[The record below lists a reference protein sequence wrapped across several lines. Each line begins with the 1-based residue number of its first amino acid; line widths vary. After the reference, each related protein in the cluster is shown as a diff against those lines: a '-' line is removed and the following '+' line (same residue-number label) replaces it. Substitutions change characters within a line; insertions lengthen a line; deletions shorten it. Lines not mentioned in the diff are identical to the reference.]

1 MNRIS
6 IALNAVLL
14 IAVAVLFYLYFSLN
28 SKLSPST
35 EAPEDVNST
44 GKIPKLVTDPSK
56 LANSKIAY
64 INIDSLDMKYE
75 YINDKSKEIK
85 NKQAAIEGQLSS
97 MYAKF
102 QQDVADLQQAA
113 QAGLRSE
120 AELKKEEA
128 SLQQR
133 QYDIA
138 NKEKQLQTLSEE
150 VGTTQAAMLQNV
162 SKFIEKFNN
171 GKYDFILAYTSNISS
186 VLYAKPDLE
195 ITTEVVNGLNEEY
208 RATKAAN
215 TITPKKK

>member
-1 MNRIS
+1 T
-6 IALNAVLL
+6 
-14 IAVAVLFYLYFSLN
+14 
-28 SKLSPST
+28 T
-35 EAPEDVNST
+35 EKT
-44 GKIPKLVTDPSK
+44 PKLVMDPSK

-75 YINDKSKEIK
+75 YIEDKSKEIK

-128 SLQQR
+128 ALQQR
-133 QYDIA
+133 QYEIA
-138 NKEKQLQTLSEE
+138 NKEKQLQTLSED
-150 VGTTQAAMLQNV
+150 VANTQAAMLQNV

-208 RATKAAN
+208 RNTKAADA
-215 TITPKKK
+215 TKTKKK

>member
-1 MNRIS
+1 M
-6 IALNAVLL
+6 AMNAVLL

-28 SKLSPST
+28 GKLSPASDVSEIGDST
-35 EAPEDVNST
+35 KKT
-44 GKIPKLVTDPSK
+44 TKFITDPSK

-64 INIDSLDMKYE
+64 INIDSLDLKYE

-85 NKQAAIEGQLSS
+85 NKQATLEGQLSS

-128 SLQQR
+128 VLQQR
-133 QYDIA
+133 QYEIA
-138 NKEKQLQTLSEE
+138 NKEKQLQVLSEE
-150 VGTTQAAMLQNV
+150 VGATQFAMLQNV

-208 RATKAAN
+208 RALKAAN
-215 TITPKKK
+215 TVTPKKK

>member
-1 MNRIS
+1 MQ
-6 IALNAVLL
+6 
-14 IAVAVLFYLYFSLN
+14 
-28 SKLSPST
+28 
-35 EAPEDVNST
+35 
-44 GKIPKLVTDPSK
+44 
-56 LANSKIAY
+56 
-64 INIDSLDMKYE
+64 YE

-128 SLQQR
+128 VLQQR
-133 QYDIA
+133 QYEIA

-150 VGTTQAAMLQNV
+150 VASTQVAMLQNV
-162 SKFIEKFNN
+162 SKFIDKFNN

-208 RATKAAN
+208 RANKAAEASK
-215 TITPKKK
+215 TKKK

>member
-1 MNRIS
+1 M
-6 IALNAVLL
+6 AMNAVLL

-28 SKLSPST
+28 GKLSPASDTSENGDST
-35 EAPEDVNST
+35 KKT
-44 GKIPKLVTDPSK
+44 TKFVTDPSK
-56 LANSKIAY
+56 LVNSKIAY

-85 NKQAAIEGQLSS
+85 NKQATLEGQLSS

-128 SLQQR
+128 VLQQR
-133 QYDIA
+133 QYEIA
-138 NKEKQLQTLSEE
+138 NKEKQLQVLSEE
-150 VGTTQAAMLQNV
+150 VGATQFAMLQNV

-186 VLYAKPDLE
+186 VLYAKPDLD
-195 ITTEVVNGLNEEY
+195 ITTDVVNGLNEEY
-208 RATKAAN
+208 RALKAAN
-215 TITPKKK
+215 TVTPKKK

>member
-1 MNRIS
+1 MAI
-6 IALNAVLL
+6 NAVLL
-14 IAVAVLFYLYFSLN
+14 IAVAVLFYLYISLN
-28 SKLSPST
+28 GKLSPSA
-35 EAPEDVNST
+35 EGVEDAT
-44 GKIPKLVTDPSK
+44 GKTPKLVTDPSK
-56 LANSKIAY
+56 LVNSKIAY
-64 INIDSLDMKYE
+64 INIDSLDLKYE

-85 NKQAAIEGQLSS
+85 NKQAAIEGQLTS

-120 AELKKEEA
+120 ADLKKEEA

-138 NKEKQLQTLSEE
+138 NKEKQLQTLGEE
-150 VGTTQAAMLQNV
+150 VGATQAAMLQNV

-208 RATKAAN
+208 RALKAAN
-215 TITPKKK
+215 TVTPKKK